1 MKVRKITTLMFVLV
15 IIALLVGFSA
25 CDQIQQLFLPTPPQM
40 EGLSGDIRI
49 GVALPLTGRL
59 ASSPGFRLAH
69 GYELAREEINNLLP
83 DNTQITFITED
94 EQSTVEGA
102 VEAFNKLIYEHGVSV
117 IIGPT
122 TSAQSEVVFP
132 IAQQNQVV
140 TFSPTSN
147 ASGLAA
153 IGDFIFR
160 VSLTVDKRAQS
171 IVQITHEKLGY
182 QRVAKIA
189 DSVDFASQ
197 SSDAAWTASLNASG
211 VEILTTE
218 TFQTGDEDFSA
229 QLTRIKALNPDAI
242 FIAAL
247 PPDIPDILIQARQLG
262 IPNEVPFI
270 VIQISIDEIQA
281 AGAAA
286 EGLLTASPW
295 DIRTATPE
303 NRAFV
308 ENYRAKYDIE
318 PNTWAAQAYTTLYIL
333 AEAIMNAQSTDSL
346 AIRDALANI
355 MDFDTVLGKFSF
367 NADGDAVYDLVILV
381 VENGEL
387 KIFE

>member
-1 MKVRKITTLMFVLV
+1 MKVRKITTFMFALV
-15 IIALLVGFSA
+15 IVGLCVGLSA
-25 CDQIQQLFLPTPPQM
+25 CDQIQQLLLPTPSQM

-49 GVALPLTGRL
+49 GLALPLTGRF
-59 ASSPGFRLAH
+59 ASSPGFRLEH
-69 GYELAREEINNLLP
+69 GFELALEDINKSLP
-83 DNTQITFITED
+83 SGTKITFITED

-102 VEAFNKLIYEHGVSV
+102 VDAFNKLIYEHDVSV

-132 IAQQNQVV
+132 VAQQNQIV
-140 TFSPTSN
+140 TFSPTST
-147 ASGLAA
+147 ASGLSA

-160 VSLTVDKRAQS
+160 VSLTVDERAQS
-171 IVQITHEKLGY
+171 MVQITHEKLGY

-197 SSDAAWTASLNASG
+197 SSDAALTASLEANG

-218 TFQTGDEDFSA
+218 TFQTGDTDFSA
-229 QLTRIKALNPDAI
+229 QLTHIKALNPDAI

-270 VIQISIDEIQA
+270 VLQISIDEVQA

-308 ENYRAKYDIE
+308 QNYRAKYDIE
-318 PNTWAAQAYTTLYIL
+318 PNTWAAQAYATLDIL
-333 AEAIMNAQSTDSL
+333 AEAIMNAQSTNSL

-355 MDFDTVLGKFSF
+355 MDFDTVLGQFSF
-367 NADGDAVYDLVILV
+367 NADGDAVYDLIILS

-387 KIFE
+387 VVFE

>member
-15 IIALLVGFSA
+15 IVVLLVGLSA
-25 CDQIQQLFLPTPPQM
+25 CDEIQQLLPTRPQM

-49 GVALPLTGRL
+49 GLALPLTGRL
-59 ASSPGFRLAH
+59 ASSAGFRLKH
-69 GYELAREEINNLLP
+69 GFELAREDINKSLP
-83 DNTQITFITED
+83 SGTKITFITED

-102 VEAFNKLIYEHGVSV
+102 VDAFNKLIYEHGVSV

-122 TSAQSEVVFP
+122 TSAQSAVVFP
-132 IAQQNQVV
+132 VAQQNQVV

-171 IVQITHEKLGY
+171 TVQITHEKLGY

-189 DSVDFASQ
+189 DSVDFAAQ
-197 SSDAAWTASLNASG
+197 SSDAAWTASLNAIG

-218 TFQTGDEDFSA
+218 TFQTGDTDFSA

-270 VIQISIDEIQA
+270 VIQISADEIQA
-281 AGAAA
+281 AGPAA

-308 ENYRAKYDIE
+308 QSYRAKYDIE
-318 PNTWAAQAYTTLYIL
+318 PNTWAAQAYATLYIL
-333 AEAIMNAQSTDSL
+333 AEAMMNAQSTDSL

-355 MDFDTVLGKFSF
+355 IDFDTVLGQFSF
-367 NADGDAVYDLVILV
+367 NADGDAVYDLIILM

-387 KIFE
+387 VVFE

>member
-1 MKVRKITTLMFVLV
+1 MKPRKIITFMFIWA
-15 IIALLVGFSA
+15 IISLIVGFSA
-25 CDQIQQLFLPTPPQM
+25 CDQIEELLLPTPPQM

-49 GVALPLTGRL
+49 GVALPLTGRFVT
-59 ASSPGFRLAH
+59 SPGFRLVH

-102 VEAFNKLIYEHGVSV
+102 IDAFNELIYEHGVSV

-122 TSAQSEVVFP
+122 ASDQSEVVFP

-140 TFSPTSN
+140 AFSPTSN
-147 ASGLAA
+147 ASGLGA
-153 IGDFIFR
+153 IGDFVFR

-171 IVQITHEKLGY
+171 IVQLTHEKLGY

-189 DSVDFASQ
+189 DSVDFVSQ
-197 SSDAAWTASLNASG
+197 SSDAAWTASLKAIG

-247 PPDIPDILIQARQLG
+247 PPNIPDILIQARQLG
-262 IPNEVPFI
+262 IPNKVPFI
-270 VIQISIDEIQA
+270 VVQISIDEIQA

-308 ENYRAKYDIE
+308 QNYRAKYDID
-318 PNTWAAQAYTTLYIL
+318 PNIWAAQAYTTLYIL
-333 AEAIMNAQSTDSL
+333 TEAIMNAQSTDSL

-387 KIFE
+387 VVFE

>member
-1 MKVRKITTLMFVLV
+1 MKVKKITTFMFVLAIV
-15 IIALLVGFSA
+15 ALIVGLSA
-25 CDQIQQLFLPTPPQM
+25 CDQIGQFLLPAPPDI
-40 EGLSGDIRI
+40 EGLSGEIRI

-59 ASSPGFRLAH
+59 ASSAGFRLEH
-69 GYELAREEINNLLP
+69 GFELALEEINKSLP
-83 DNTQITFITED
+83 SGTKITFITED

-102 VEAFNKLIYEHGVSV
+102 VDAFNKLIYEHGVSM

-132 IAQQNQVV
+132 VAQQNQVV
-140 TFSPTSN
+140 TFSPTAN
-147 ASGLAA
+147 ASGLGA

-171 IVQITHEKLGY
+171 TVRITHEKLGY

-189 DSVDFASQ
+189 DSVDFFSQ
-197 SSDAAWTASLNASG
+197 SSDTALTESLEANG

-218 TFQTGDEDFSA
+218 TFQTGDTDFSA
-229 QLTRIKALNPDAI
+229 QLTRIKALNPDAL

-270 VIQISIDEIQA
+270 VLQISADEIQA

-295 DIRTATPE
+295 DIRTVTPE
-303 NRAFV
+303 NQAFV
-308 ENYRAKYDIE
+308 QNYRAKYDIE
-318 PNTWAAQAYTTLYIL
+318 PNTWAAQAYATLYIL

-346 AIRDALANI
+346 AIRDALASI
-355 MDFDTVLGKFSF
+355 MDFDTVLGQFSF
-367 NADGDAVYDLVILV
+367 NADGDAVYNLIILT

-387 KIFE
+387 MVFE